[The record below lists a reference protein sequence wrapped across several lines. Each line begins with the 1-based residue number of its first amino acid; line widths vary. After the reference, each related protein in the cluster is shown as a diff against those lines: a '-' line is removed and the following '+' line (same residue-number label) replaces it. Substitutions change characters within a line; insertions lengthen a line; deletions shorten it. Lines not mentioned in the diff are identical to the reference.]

1 MVDLQ
6 KVLKVGRILLS
17 IIAVIVFAYGM
28 INFMIASLQ
37 SVRDYKKEISQGK
50 VTSSGIVVYEEERA
64 KGPISDDSS
73 SRFYGLLG
81 FAGGVLFVLVN
92 IGAIILFVAEKKRQ
106 NNHTEKIN
114 VPNDKKE
121 RYIFSPFNGASRN
134 WDRRHDRNLYWR
146 FLEKHGLGKR

>member
-64 KGPISDDSS
+64 KGPISDDGS

-81 FAGGVLFVLVN
+81 FAGGALFVLVN
-92 IGAIILFVAEKKRQ
+92 IRSIIRFGAEQNRYYREERQ
-106 NNHTEKIN
+106 A
-114 VPNDKKE
+114 KKE
-121 RYIFSPFNGASRN
+121 Q
-134 WDRRHDRNLYWR
+134 RRKERE
-146 FLEKHGLGKR
+146 EKQSGTDQFP

>member
-50 VTSSGIVVYEEERA
+50 VTSSGNVVYEEERA

-92 IGAIILFVAEKKRQ
+92 IGAIIRFGAEQNRCYQEERQ
-106 NNHTEKIN
+106 ARKEQKQKEK
-114 VPNDKKE
+114 E
-121 RYIFSPFNGASRN
+121 
-134 WDRRHDRNLYWR
+134 
-146 FLEKHGLGKR
+146 EKPYRKNKCP